1 MRYKSCSRCG
11 RVHPKGYK
19 CQVNKKDYSRW
30 KTDKDRLRSTSSW
43 RKKSLEIREEANYLC
58 EVCRDQGEYNYK
70 GLEVHHI
77 IKLRDDPDKLLDD
90 DNLICL
96 CKGHHEQADRG
107 ELEVSYLKRLAE
119 GRNTNSVVTTIN
131 YTR

>member
-11 RVHPKGYK
+11 GVHPENYK
-19 CQVNKKDYSRW
+19 CQINKKDYSRW
-30 KTDKDRLRSTSSW
+30 KTDTDKLRSTTGW
-43 RKKSLEIREEANYLC
+43 HKKAVEIKEAANYLC
-58 EVCRDQGEYNYK
+58 EVCKDQGEYTYN

-96 CKGHHEQADRG
+96 CKQHHMQADRG
-107 ELEVSYLKRLAE
+107 NLEVTYLKRLAAH
-119 GRNTNSVVTTIN
+119 RNGNL
-131 YTR
+131 

>member
-43 RKKSLEIREEANYLC
+43 RKKSLEIREESNYLC
-58 EVCRDQGEYNYK
+58 
-70 GLEVHHI
+70 
-77 IKLRDDPDKLLDD
+77 
-90 DNLICL
+90 
-96 CKGHHEQADRG
+96 
-107 ELEVSYLKRLAE
+107 
-119 GRNTNSVVTTIN
+119 
-131 YTR
+131 